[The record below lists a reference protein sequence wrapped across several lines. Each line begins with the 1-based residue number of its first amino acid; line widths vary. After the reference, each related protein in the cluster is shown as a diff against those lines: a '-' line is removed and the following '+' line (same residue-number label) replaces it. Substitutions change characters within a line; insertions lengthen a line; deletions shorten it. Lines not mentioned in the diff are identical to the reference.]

1 MHGQRILA
9 WLVVLPF
16 YLLSGCILVMLAAPP
31 SLPPPR
37 TAFLHMAHRQNYSL
51 TAQEL
56 RDLQLYIS
64 TTVLAQYE
72 GATEKKSVL
81 VSAGTPGVVTDVG
94 PDWLKVS
101 FREGGIDVPF
111 IIDRTDRSRKDIRY
125 FRATKEG
132 LVEDKGSKDSQY
144 WLATEVEGRK
154 GFYMIKELPEKVFL
168 YEGTR
173 YSLVTGARAYLKVDP
188 EGLNKLVKSRKATEG
203 RQVSDE

>member
-1 MHGQRILA
+1 MHGQRIQA

-16 YLLSGCILVMLAAPP
+16 YLLSGCIAPP
-31 SLPPPR
+31 PIPPR
-37 TAFLHMAHRQNYSL
+37 TAFLHTAHRQNYSL

-56 RDLQLYIS
+56 RGLRFYIS

-72 GATEKKSVL
+72 GATGKKSVKM
-81 VSAGTPGVVTDVG
+81 SQGTLGVVTDVG
-94 PDWLKVS
+94 PDWLTVS

-111 IIDRTDRSRKDIRY
+111 IIDRTDRSKKGSRY

-132 LVEDKGSKDSQY
+132 LVEVEGSKDSQY

-154 GFYMIKELPEKVFL
+154 GFYMIKDLPEKVFL

-173 YSLVTGARAYLKVDP
+173 YSLVTGARANLIVDSK
-188 EGLNKLVKSRKATEG
+188 GLDKLVKSRQVTEG
-203 RQVSDE
+203 R

>member
-1 MHGQRILA
+1 MHGPRILA
-9 WLVVLPF
+9 WLGVLPIF
-16 YLLSGCILVMLAAPP
+16 LLFGCNP
-31 SLPPPR
+31 LPPLQHHR
-37 TAFLHMAHRQNYSL
+37 TPFLHMAHRQNYSL

-72 GATEKKSVL
+72 GATGKKSVK
-81 VSAGTPGVVTDVG
+81 VSQGTPGVVTDAG

-111 IIDRTDRSRKDIRY
+111 IIDRTDRSRKDSRY

-132 LVEDKGSKDSQY
+132 LVEVEGSKDSQY
-144 WLATEVEGRK
+144 WLATEVEGK
-154 GFYMIKELPEKVFL
+154 NGFYMIKELPEKIFL

-173 YSLVTGARAYLKVDP
+173 YSLVTGARAYLIADS
-188 EGLNKLVKSRKATEG
+188 EGLDKLVKSRKATEG
-203 RQVSDE
+203 RRVSDK